1 MLQQLGWLRNSL
13 SGSDA
18 AAADAPA
25 SSPHPSAGVGAGASA
40 DAPVED
46 PGSWVFGQQAPAR
59 SQRPPVCSQQ
69 LAISCLRRSVQAS
82 EQSEITRPPCVQ
94 RAENHCVRYRCALHP
109 PVVTDCPP
117 PVCADPQDHRAWYLL
132 GRCYMSQQQHV
143 EAHQAYERA
152 VNIEEHDPTYWCA
165 AVPMPRP
172 APPPAAAATA
182 SLRMISRVARLFG
195 CHRLFKLAL
204 Q

>member
-1 MLQQLGWLRNSL
+1 MCPACTRQYDAARDAFQQVIRTSPGHARVLQQLGWLRNSL

-109 PVVTDCPP
+109 PVVTPP
-117 PVCADPQDHRAWYLL
+117 PYVQTRRTIVHGTCWGDATCRSSSTWK
-132 GRCYMSQQQHV
+132 RT
-143 EAHQAYERA
+143 R
-152 VNIEEHDPTYWCA
+152 PTS
-165 AVPMPRP
+165 VP
-172 APPPAAAATA
+172 
-182 SLRMISRVARLFG
+182 
-195 CHRLFKLAL
+195 
-204 Q
+204 